1 LVTLHAEAYTNVSAA
16 VLGGMVFSFAL
27 DKNEILVKST
37 EKKIKMFHK
46 FIAPVSCCRI
56 LDQSMTQPI
65 YRPVVDRS
73 KIGVTKT

>member
-37 EKKIKMFHK
+37 EKKLKCSTSSLLQF
-46 FIAPVSCCRI
+46 
-56 LDQSMTQPI
+56 
-65 YRPVVDRS
+65 PVVES
-73 KIGVTKT
+73 WIKA